1 MGIKQSKTIYAKI
14 YPTDYINEI
23 DFVITN
29 NPIQNNNNKTQLE
42 IKKTP
47 LEIKKT
53 PLEIIK
59 TPLEI
64 IKTQFIDRLPEFL
77 VIQIYKDYLEGEIY
91 YEIYK
96 NVIDSQQSRCLNS
109 TKLTMIIPTIL
120 SKPLI
125 CKYISKKCPGFY
137 NSFKSHKI
145 DNEKCFHLLNKG
157 QSFSQFVLMYLYH

>member
-14 YPTDYINEI
+14 YPTDYINET
-23 DFVITN
+23 DFVMTN
-29 NPIQNNNNKTQLE
+29 NPIQNNNN
-42 IKKTP
+42 
-47 LEIKKT
+47 KT

-77 VIQIYKDYLEGEIY
+77 VIQIYKDYLEVEIY
-91 YEIYK
+91 YDIYK
-96 NVIDSQQSRCLNS
+96 NVIDSQESRCLNS

-145 DNEKCFHLLNKG
+145 DNKKCFHLLNKG